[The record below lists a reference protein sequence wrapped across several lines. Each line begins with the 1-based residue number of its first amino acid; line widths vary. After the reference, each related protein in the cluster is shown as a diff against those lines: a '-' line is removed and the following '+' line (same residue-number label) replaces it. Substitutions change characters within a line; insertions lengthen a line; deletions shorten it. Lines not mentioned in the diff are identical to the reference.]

1 MLRHLIRR
9 NSRVRRKAQGLFA
22 SSMPKASASISKRG
36 FFRFVWSVSGYHQLG
51 VASLS
56 LLLFMLETVP
66 LELQRRIVNNAAQGG
81 PFHEIVVLALLY
93 VAVSLS
99 AGLVKLVLNVY
110 RAWIGEFATSWLRLH
125 IFDVVKRSG
134 PKPSLGLSEGVQL
147 SIIVA
152 EAEPIGG
159 FVGDSISQ
167 PLLQAGILVSVTG
180 YLLYLQP
187 TMALIIALV
196 FVPQLVFVPLLQGA
210 INRRVASKTS
220 VMRDI
225 SEGIVVAGGASDAD
239 GKQRS
244 RIGSMFAINMDIYKI
259 KFAMNFVMNLFV
271 QMGHIGILAVGAYY
285 VISGKTE
292 VGTIVAFVAG
302 LAKINDPWGDLV
314 DWYRALK
321 VTQVKFGLVKAATRE
336 I

>member
-1 MLRHLIRR
+1 MFFSSSIPKVSGSLRKR
-9 NSRVRRKAQGLFA
+9 GLF
-22 SSMPKASASISKRG
+22 G
-36 FFRFVWSVSGYHQLG
+36 FIWSVSGYHQIG
-51 VASLS
+51 VAFLS
-56 LLLFMLETVP
+56 LLLFVLETAP
-66 LELQRRIVNNAAQGG
+66 LELQRRIVNIASQGG
-81 PFHEIVVLALLY
+81 PYHGIAVLALLY
-93 VAVSLS
+93 AVTSLS
-99 AGLVKLVLNVY
+99 AGLVKLVLNLY
-110 RAWIGEFATSWLRLH
+110 RSWIGEFATSWLRLH
-125 IFDVVKRSG
+125 IFDVIKRSG
-134 PKPSLGLSEGVQL
+134 SSPPRGLREGVQL

-187 TMALIIALV
+187 TMTLIIALV

-210 INRRVASKTS
+210 INRRVATKTA
-220 VMRDI
+220 VMRDV
-225 SEGIVVAGGASDAD
+225 SEAIVVAGSASDVD
-239 GKQRS
+239 GKQHS
-244 RIGSMFAINMDIYKI
+244 RIGSIFALNMDIYKI
-259 KFAMNFVMNLFV
+259 KFTMNFLMNLFV

-292 VGTIVAFVAG
+292 VGTIVAFVSG

-321 VTQVKFGLVKAATRE
+321 VTEVKFDLVRTATRE
-336 I
+336 EIP